1 MVCFFLLWDRSLVI
15 QLSVNIELVS
25 IVERRISMGYRN
37 CKFGTNMTVSMMY
50 FRLSSLMQIG
60 VGSLNSLLSLPAAL
74 PSSFSAADIES
85 IENDINTLYR
95 SSRLPI
101 ERIYSKF
108 RGYARFNV
116 QQVLPYVPA
125 KWKSQYS
132 DIVLIGVVD
141 RVPFRFLFDDQFLRN
156 NCQYVEKMKNDWTKY
171 NEYRCQ
177 PKQFLSLLKSNY
189 ALTTEVNSIFQ
200 NRYGID
206 SKECDSFV
214 SDFRAVFYG

>member
-1 MVCFFLLWDRSLVI
+1 
-15 QLSVNIELVS
+15 
-25 IVERRISMGYRN
+25 
-37 CKFGTNMTVSMMY
+37 MMY
-50 FRLSSLMQIG
+50 LRLSPFMQIG
-60 VGSLNSLLSLPAAL
+60 IGSLNSLLSLPLAL

-95 SSRLPI
+95 SSKLPM
-101 ERIYSKF
+101 ERIYNKF
-108 RGYARFNV
+108 CGYARFNV

-141 RVPFRFLFDDQFLRN
+141 RVPLRFLVDDQFLRN

-189 ALTTEVNSIFQ
+189 ALAMEVNSIFQ

-214 SDFRAVFYG
+214 NDFRAVVNG